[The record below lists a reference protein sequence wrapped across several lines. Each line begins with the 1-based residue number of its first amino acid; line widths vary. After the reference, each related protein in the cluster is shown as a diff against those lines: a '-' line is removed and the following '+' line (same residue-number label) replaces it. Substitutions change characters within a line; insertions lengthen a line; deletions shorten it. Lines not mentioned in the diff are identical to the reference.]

1 MSVET
6 PALSIIIP
14 VHNGEI
20 TLARCLDSIVKQPA
34 SKSVE
39 IICVNDHSTDRSSQ
53 VIDKYPVMKLES
65 AGRGVSAARNTGLA
79 AAHGDYL
86 WFVDADDYLRP
97 NVIDDSFIRKLV
109 QQPADCLVVG
119 VEKRL
124 ANGRSQRTGS
134 QHSAHY
140 DLKID
145 SEVRNV
151 FKQNIL
157 NSSWNKLY
165 LRKILVRYN
174 LVYPTFS
181 IGEDA
186 IFNYDFFTHA
196 QTLMVVPTV
205 MYVFNIFSTSSS
217 KFYWKVDQ
225 LAAARI
231 LVNKLLMVH
240 QHTKLVDDELLFQ
253 TLIDTLL
260 GSEAN
265 LLNQQNG
272 NLSRKQYYHELR
284 QKNFNFLL
292 EQCKKAQCST
302 NRGYRLKYWI
312 AKSRWRSYW
321 YIHHHLMGKSKED

>member
-1 MSVET
+1 MEKPV
-6 PALSIIIP
+6 LSIIIP
-14 VHNGEI
+14 VHNGET
-20 TLARCLDSIVKQPA
+20 TLAHCLDSIVKQPA

-53 VIDKYPVMKLES
+53 VIDKYPVTRLES
-65 AGRGVSAARNTGLA
+65 TGRGVSIARNMGLA

-97 NVIDDSFIRKLV
+97 NVIDDSFIKELA

-124 ANGRSQRTGS
+124 ANGRSLRTGS
-134 QHSAHY
+134 QQPARY
-140 DLKID
+140 DLRAD
-145 SEVRNV
+145 PEVKNV

-165 LRKILVRYN
+165 LRRILIRYN
-174 LVYPTFS
+174 LTYPVFS

-186 IFNYDFFTHA
+186 IFNYDFFSHA

-217 KFYWKVDQ
+217 KFYWKADQ
-225 LAAARI
+225 LAAARV

-272 NLSRKQYYHELR
+272 NLSRKQYYHELE
-284 QKNFNFLL
+284 QKNFNLLL

-321 YIHHHLMGKSKED
+321 YIHHHLMGKK